1 MSLFVLEIQDLIIS
15 QESQK
20 RINSLLLH
28 STCCPT
34 KKKKENWFP
43 WEQHSEHK
51 NGLFGPLDN
60 TMCTVQEED
69 EEKSPVKRTTEA
81 NSNPQVP

>member
-1 MSLFVLEIQDLIIS
+1 MCLFVLEIQDLIIS

-20 RINSLLLH
+20 RISSLLLH
-28 STCCPT
+28 STCCPA
-34 KKKKENWFP
+34 KKKSP
-43 WEQHSEHK
+43 WVRRSEHK
-51 NGLFGPLDN
+51 NGLLGPLDN

-69 EEKSPVKRTTEA
+69 KEKSPVKRTTEA